1 MIRKLLLKIP
11 FIIFIITLSIFFYL
25 LIIDRNP
32 SKVPSALINNS
43 VPEFETNSLF
53 GDKKFYSSKELKHEI
68 TLVNFFATWCKPC
81 RDEHVYIQR
90 FKDEKALNIIGIN
103 YKDNPKKT
111 VQWLK
116 KLGNPYSNIAIDSNG
131 RIAIDWGVYGIPET
145 FIVDSKG
152 IIKFRHIGPINKKKY
167 KEINLLIEKLR

>member
-1 MIRKLLLKIP
+1 MIRKQLLKIP
-11 FIIFIITLSIFFYL
+11 FIIFITVLSIFFYL

-43 VPEFETNSLF
+43 VPEFETKSLF
-53 GDKKFYSSKELKHEI
+53 EDKKFSSSKELKHEI

-103 YKDNPKKT
+103 YKDNPKKA

-116 KLGNPYSNIAIDSNG
+116 ELGNPYSNIAIDSNG